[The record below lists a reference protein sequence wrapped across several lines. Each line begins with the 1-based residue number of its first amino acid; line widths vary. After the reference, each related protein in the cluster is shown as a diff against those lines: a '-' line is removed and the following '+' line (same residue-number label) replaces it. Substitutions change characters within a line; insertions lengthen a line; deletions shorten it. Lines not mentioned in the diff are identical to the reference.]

1 MIKFKN
7 RYLEALIKLILISAI
22 FHLVLL
28 FVYSLIKLDFS
39 YLNYFRVVDISLI
52 FPSITEGPFSLVFS
66 FITILI
72 VYLIILFKFTSKSKA
87 KS

>member
-7 RYLEALIKLILISAI
+7 RYFEALIKLILFSAI

-28 FVYSLIKLDFS
+28 FIYSLIKLNFS
-39 YLNYFRVVDISLI
+39 YLNYFRIIDVSLI

-66 FITILI
+66 FITALVI
-72 VYLIILFKFTSKSKA
+72 YLIILFKFTRKTG
-87 KS
+87 